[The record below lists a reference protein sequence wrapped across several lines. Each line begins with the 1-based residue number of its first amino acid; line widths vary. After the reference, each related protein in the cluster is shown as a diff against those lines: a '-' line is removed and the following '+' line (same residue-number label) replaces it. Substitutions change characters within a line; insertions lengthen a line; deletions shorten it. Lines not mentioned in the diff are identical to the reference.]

1 MLNLDSRD
9 PRRDQRE
16 KMGFREALVFTRS
29 CGYYGCGRTGGKLV
43 DPLEFV
49 PLWLDQTFWQFMGD
63 GLPPVWGGQVPTSQ
77 QGGR

>member
-1 MLNLDSRD
+1 M
-9 PRRDQRE
+9 
-16 KMGFREALVFTRS
+16 
-29 CGYYGCGRTGGKLV
+29 

-63 GLPPVWGGQVPTSQ
+63 GLPPGWGGQVPTSH